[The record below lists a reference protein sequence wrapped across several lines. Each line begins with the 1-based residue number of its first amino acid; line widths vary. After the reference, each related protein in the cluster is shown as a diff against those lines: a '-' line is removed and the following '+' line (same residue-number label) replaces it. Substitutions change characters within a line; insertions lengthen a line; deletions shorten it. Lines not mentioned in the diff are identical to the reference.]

1 MLARHPPLGSFG
13 SQSFELD
20 WRAGLTL
27 GITGDIC
34 SHDDTTVT
42 STMRFPLPGSSTL
55 PAILTSSG
63 FSAALVRRHLVRGVM
78 TCLLV
83 ATMGLA
89 ATPARAL
96 FMTPLPE
103 YEQMSREQQIE
114 IVTTTVFEMIYYF
127 NNVKHDNQKAN
138 CVGEYFSGSVD
149 DRDGG
154 YYHFS
159 QRLDDLRERYASGA
173 VEKPEDLYVERI
185 ILKLIKEKCGV

>member
-1 MLARHPPLGSFG
+1 MRLIS
-13 SQSFELD
+13 LD
-20 WRAGLTL
+20 GPFFAA
-27 GITGDIC
+27 ITI
-34 SHDDTTVT
+34 
-42 STMRFPLPGSSTL
+42 RN
-55 PAILTSSG
+55 G
-63 FSAALVRRHLVRGVM
+63 FSAALQRRLFVCGVV
-78 TCLLV
+78 CLL
-83 ATMGLA
+83 AAGIGLA

-103 YEQMSREQQIE
+103 YERMSREQQIE

>member
-1 MLARHPPLGSFG
+1 MRHFLPDSGPPASTSGDPSTIRHTWVPRALT
-13 SQSFELD
+13 
-20 WRAGLTL
+20 AGLL
-27 GITGDIC
+27 
-34 SHDDTTVT
+34 V
-42 STMRFPLPGSSTL
+42 L
-55 PAILTSSG
+55 
-63 FSAALVRRHLVRGVM
+63 AL
-78 TCLLV
+78 
-83 ATMGLA
+83 GLA

-103 YEQMSREQQIE
+103 YEQMSSEQQIE
-114 IVTTTVFEMIYYF
+114 VVTTTVFEMIYYF

-159 QRLDDLRERYASGA
+159 ERLDDLRERYANG
-173 VEKPEDLYVERI
+173 EIQNEQDLFVERI